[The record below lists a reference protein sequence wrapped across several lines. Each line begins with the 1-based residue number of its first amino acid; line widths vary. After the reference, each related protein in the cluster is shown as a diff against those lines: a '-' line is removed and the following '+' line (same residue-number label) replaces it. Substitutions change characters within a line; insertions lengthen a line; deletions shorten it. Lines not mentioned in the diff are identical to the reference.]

1 MYLAAQIVGILA
13 VATYLLSYQLAKRK
27 HIILVNATSS
37 ALYVLQY
44 ILLGALEGAA
54 IDILSAVGAVT
65 AHNKDKKFIAK
76 HLVLIIILLNLLF
89 LTAGLSLYKN
99 IFSLF
104 PIVGAIL
111 QTSAFWMT
119 SEKRIRQVSFLGT
132 PFWLAYNL
140 SCQAYGS
147 AIGSILCMVSIGS
160 AIYRYDIH
168 PTRKHRLK
176 KGL

>member
-1 MYLAAQIVGILA
+1 MYIIAQIVGILA

-65 AHNKDKKFIAK
+65 AHNKDKKIIAK
-76 HLVLIIILLNLLF
+76 YLPIIIVLLNLLF

-104 PIVGAIL
+104 PIAGAIL

-147 AIGSILCMVSIGS
+147 AIGSILCMISIGS
-160 AIYRYDIH
+160 AIYRYDIY
-168 PTRKHRLK
+168 PKRRKK
-176 KGL
+176 